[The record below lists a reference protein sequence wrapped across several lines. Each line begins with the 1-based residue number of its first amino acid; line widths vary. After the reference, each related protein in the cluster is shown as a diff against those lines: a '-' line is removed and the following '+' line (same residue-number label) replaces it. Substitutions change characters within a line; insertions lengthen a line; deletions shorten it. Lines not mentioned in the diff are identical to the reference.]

1 MVRPFAAVVHRCLNG
16 QARQAMPNTALRVL
30 VMVFVTP
37 AGQVRV
43 PAAGSWVK
51 SSMVNPSS
59 TAVLSDGLCKRSFYR
74 KEP

>member
-30 VMVFVTP
+30 VIVLVIP

-51 SSMVNPSS
+51 SSLPNPPARGCQMVCVRGES
-59 TAVLSDGLCKRSFYR
+59 GR
-74 KEP
+74 KDS